1 MPLTYLLFLARPLG
15 LYSSHASKLGSQ
27 QRGWE
32 NTLNY
37 SLYYAPK
44 MSTTPVS
51 LVLPFLQFFGCF
63 LQGAVILGPRQYKTA
78 LVFELS
84 EKELLRLKAAVEN
97 TPAQGRTG
105 WNEERKWLF
114 NWFNYCNHRHCTAF
128 YCCRNIKKV
137 IYITRSPTL
146 QPEIQLYQHFSYW
159 NNPILFASKKSR
171 NLVFLKIKTQIRV
184 GI

>member
-1 MPLTYLLFLARPLG
+1 MTAKGLKLQNDSWESFRQDKKDLHQGRKSWRLRQERPQKKMEGFPTYRRIRECQTKLFMPLTYLLFLARPLG

-63 LQGAVILGPRQYKTA
+63 LQGAVILGPRQYNTA

-105 WNEERKWLF
+105 
-114 NWFNYCNHRHCTAF
+114 
-128 YCCRNIKKV
+128 
-137 IYITRSPTL
+137 
-146 QPEIQLYQHFSYW
+146 
-159 NNPILFASKKSR
+159 
-171 NLVFLKIKTQIRV
+171 
-184 GI
+184 